1 MITSLLGRTSG
12 SRTSSIMYT
21 VLAALVPGLLAQS
34 YFMGLGVLW
43 NGVLL
48 TVWCLGI
55 EALIVLCRRPS
66 DLKTELIRHLG
77 DGTTLLTAW
86 LIAVCLPP
94 DLSPWVLAIAALAA
108 IGVAKHAYG
117 GLGQN
122 VFNPAMVG
130 YAVILLSFPA
140 LLASYPSIT
149 TDGLSGATLLSE
161 FRYRPAMT
169 VAEFMPSVAIASQQ
183 AAVTAGCFLSGGLYL
198 LWRRIINWR
207 IPGAML
213 LTVGI
218 LAAATYD
225 QGSSQSLGS
234 PWFHW
239 TTGGTVAAAFF
250 FATDPVTH
258 PANPR
263 HQVIFGCLVG
273 LFLFVI
279 RTGAS
284 LPDGIAFAILLANCV
299 TPLLNRIHQQP
310 RTPAHE

>member
-1 MITSLLGRTSG
+1 
-12 SRTSSIMYT
+12 MYT
-21 VLAALVPGLLAQS
+21 VLAAMTPGLAAQI
-34 YFMGLGVLW
+34 YFLGF
-43 NGVLL
+43 GVLL
-48 TVWCLGI
+48 NGILLCLWCLLF
-55 EALIVLCRRPS
+55 EATIVLLRRPAN
-66 DLKTELIRHLG
+66 LRAELTRHLG
-77 DGTTLLTAW
+77 DGSTVLTAW

-94 DLSPWVLAIAALAA
+94 DLPAGVLAIAALAA
-108 IGVAKHAYG
+108 VGLAKHAYG

-140 LLASYPSIT
+140 LMATYPSVH
-149 TDGLSGATLLSE
+149 TDGLSGATLLSD
-161 FRYRPAMT
+161 FRYRPATT
-169 VAEFMPSVAIASQQ
+169 VEEFMTGAAAAHFQAS
-183 AAVTAGCFLSGGLYL
+183 VTAGMFFLGGLWL
-198 LWRRIINWR
+198 LFRRIISWR
-207 IPGAML
+207 IPTAVL

-239 TTGGTVAAAFF
+239 TTGGTIAAAFF

-263 HQVIFGCLVG
+263 HQLLFGCLIG
-273 LFLFVI
+273 SILFVI

-284 LPDGIAFAILLANCV
+284 LPDGIAFAILLANCT
-299 TPLLNRIHQQP
+299 TPLLNRMHQRSRQVVL
-310 RTPAHE
+310 E